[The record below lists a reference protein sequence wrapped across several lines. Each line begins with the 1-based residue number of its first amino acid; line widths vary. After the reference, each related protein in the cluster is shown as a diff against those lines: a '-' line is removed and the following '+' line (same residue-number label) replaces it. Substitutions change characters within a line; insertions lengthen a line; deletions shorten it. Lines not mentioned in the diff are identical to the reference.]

1 MSDKKKLKPIATD
14 ELKRMFEWFGYKDGM
29 AKYNT
34 MVESGLHSFPA
45 TLVIKELDDDKAE
58 VSTTG
63 GSGATSDSELLTKV
77 RKHGKTYKNDKRNYD
92 FLANDK
98 EPIIID
104 ADGKYRHIQYA
115 YKEYKVKDAD
125 GNTVV
130 WEPSVHD
137 EDNKYF
143 ISDDDESTVEDD
155 SKTDD
160 ESTDDENK

>member
-1 MSDKKKLKPIATD
+1 MATKEKMSEKQTQ
-14 ELKRMFEWFGYKDGM
+14 RMFNYMGYKDGM
-29 AKYNT
+29 VEYNSLVSSGE
-34 MVESGLHSFPA
+34 VEFPK

-115 YKEYKVKDAD
+115 YKEYKVKDSD

-130 WEPSVHD
+130 WNPSVHD
-137 EDNKYF
+137 EDNEYF
-143 ISDDDESTVEDD
+143 IKDDDESTDTDD

-160 ESTDDENK
+160 ESIDDDNK